1 MVSVGDVE
9 SKIKSNLSGNF
20 IVYGENKNY
29 NILITDLDMDKNKII
44 ELCNKELDQYL
55 KIKDIL
61 FVENDKFQTYLT
73 PKMSIK
79 RKLLIKDYMSS
90 IEELYK

>member
-1 MVSVGDVE
+1 
-9 SKIKSNLSGNF
+9 
-20 IVYGENKNY
+20 
-29 NILITDLDMDKNKII
+29 MDKNKII